1 MGAKKKTAKKKTA
14 VVKKT
19 PVISQSAEKT
29 MITLPEGSLVKI
41 KACAESEGLS
51 QSAWIRRLI
60 FLGLEENYRRRGLL

>member
-1 MGAKKKTAKKKTA
+1 
-14 VVKKT
+14 
-19 PVISQSAEKT
+19 